1 VVGEDVNKIVTN
13 CYGIVVT
20 PGEAWE
26 IRSDLICKDDTEV
39 FRAAMHT
46 IEALV
51 LAHATAGIDIANP
64 AYLEGV
70 ETVVDALANNMGD
83 Q

>member
-1 VVGEDVNKIVTN
+1 MNKIITN
-13 CYGIVVT
+13 CHGIVVT
-20 PGEAWE
+20 PGEVWE
-26 IRSDLICKDDTEV
+26 IRSNLICKDDTEA

-46 IEALV
+46 IESLV
-51 LAHATAGIDIANP
+51 LAHAAAGIDIANP

-70 ETVVDALANNMGD
+70 ETVVDACANNLGD

>member
-1 VVGEDVNKIVTN
+1 
-13 CYGIVVT
+13 
-20 PGEAWE
+20 
-26 IRSDLICKDDTEV
+26 
-39 FRAAMHT
+39 MHT

-51 LAHATAGIDIANP
+51 LAHAAAGIDISNP

-70 ETVVDALANNMGD
+70 ETVVDALANNLGD

>member
-1 VVGEDVNKIVTN
+1 MNKIVTN
-13 CYGIVVT
+13 CHGIVVT
-20 PGEAWE
+20 PGEVWA
-26 IRSDLICKDDTEV
+26 IRSDLTCKDDTEA

-51 LAHATAGIDIANP
+51 LAHAAAGIDISNP

-70 ETVVDALANNMGD
+70 ETVVDALANNLGD